1 MAESRLPELIAL
13 AKEPSSER
21 RRELLRRITDVFVSQ
36 DDPVQSAELKLYD
49 EVMGQLA
56 CDLEENVRAELATRL
71 APVSAPP
78 TRLITNLAHDPS
90 IAVAG
95 PVLTH
100 SPALSDEVLIDVART
115 RGQEHLRAISVRP
128 TVSEAVTDT
137 IVERGDDQ
145 TLGVL
150 LRNDGARLSREG
162 HETAVRRASVNPD
175 LHEAVVGRKSLPADL
190 LNEMY
195 FVVEARLRTQIL
207 QRNGDIDPAT
217 LDRAL
222 ENSRTK
228 VATKVGGLPPD
239 YDAIRLEVDELRQQ
253 NRITP
258 SVLAGFLR
266 NRETT
271 RFLVA
276 LCSLAEVDFQTAQGI
291 LDRRELDALA
301 IVCRAAGLDRPLFL
315 TFVVLLMEKSGGGMA
330 KARQYGELYDGLSL
344 ETAQRTLRF
353 WNLRRQTEAGAEAAA

>member
-1 MAESRLPELIAL
+1 MAESRLLELIAL
-13 AKEPSSER
+13 AQEPSSGR

-36 DDPVQSAELKLYD
+36 GDPVQSAELKLYD
-49 EVMGQLA
+49 EVMSQLA
-56 CDLEENVRAELATRL
+56 SDLEETVRAELATRL

-78 TRLITNLAHDPS
+78 TGLIADLARDQS

-95 PVLTH
+95 PILTH
-100 SPALSDEVLIDVART
+100 SPALSDEVLIDVAKS
-115 RGQEHLRAISVRP
+115 RGQEHLRAISERQ

-150 LRNDGARLSREG
+150 LRNDGARLSRES

-175 LHEAVVGRKSLPADL
+175 LHEAVVDRKSLPADL

-222 ENSRTK
+222 EKSWMT
-228 VATKVGGLPPD
+228 VAPKVGGLPPD
-239 YDAIRLEVDELRQQ
+239 YEAIRLEVDELRQQ

-258 SVLAGFLR
+258 TVLAGFLR

-276 LCSLAEVDFQTAQGI
+276 LCSLAEVDFQTGQGI
-291 LDRRELDALA
+291 LERRELDALA

-315 TFVVLLMEKSGGGMA
+315 TFVVLLMEKTGAGMA
-330 KARQYGELYDGLSL
+330 KAREYGGLYDGLSL
-344 ETAQRTLRF
+344 ETARRAVRF
-353 WNLRRQTEAGAEAAA
+353 WNLRRQTETGGEAAA